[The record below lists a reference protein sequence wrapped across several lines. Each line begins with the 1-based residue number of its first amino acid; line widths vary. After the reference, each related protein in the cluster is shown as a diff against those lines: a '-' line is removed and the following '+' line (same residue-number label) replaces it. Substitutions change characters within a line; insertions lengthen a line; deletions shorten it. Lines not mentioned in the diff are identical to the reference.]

1 MTPYPGSHEVFE
13 FRRGL
18 LRCPSELAG
27 TAFHNGRFV
36 SSCVETRFQ
45 FLSHTC
51 DAPPFLVV
59 LNSFCFP
66 GRIPESLDSGL
77 AAFFGQLRTSDDVV
91 AATIRL
97 SIHEEAAK
105 SATHLALH
113 VPVRFLPIAKG
124 ARESSSARASG
135 GTLASA
141 SLSL

>member
-1 MTPYPGSHEVFE
+1 M
-13 FRRGL
+13 RGCSS
-18 LRCPSELAG
+18 RCEAQMSLSISKLVD
-27 TAFHNGRFV
+27 V
-36 SSCVETRFQ
+36 SRKRLPISTVSLTS
-45 FLSHTC
+45 L
-51 DAPPFLVV
+51 
-59 LNSFCFP
+59 CFP

-91 AATIRL
+91 AAIIRL
-97 SIHEEAAK
+97 SIHEEAAN